1 MGTALKPR
9 FVTSPKQLSLGKPL
23 LFFVV
28 GVVGLAFG
36 LSVLIA
42 ALGQALSL
50 ASIPYELGAA
60 AAVGGAALLALSVRQ
75 LLSISNR
82 ANALQAANTSLTD
95 SVNQRKGL
103 NVVAVGGGTGL
114 PATLRGLKPYTDHI
128 TAVVT
133 IADDGGS
140 SGRLRRDM
148 QILPPGDLR
157 NNLVALADDESLL
170 ARLFQYRFASGELE
184 GHSFGNLFIAALADV
199 VSTGDSTH
207 NPLADALSEVQR
219 VLNIRGRVLP
229 ASLTQ
234 ARIIAELKLKGSD
247 RLVTVIGESKIESV
261 DGQVERIRLDPTPVL
276 AFPPVIDAILQAN
289 LIVIGPGSLYT
300 SIIPN
305 LLVTGIADAIR
316 ASNATKVYVCN
327 VATQPVETEGYN
339 VADHVLALER
349 HVGRGVFQTI
359 LANNAMP
366 TPNAGENT
374 RYVTPIPD
382 NHEIQQRYEVRY
394 TDLTDM
400 QRPWR
405 HDPQKLGA
413 ALLALLGHDS
423 SR

>member
-1 MGTALKPR
+1 MKPR
-9 FVTSPKQLSLGKPL
+9 SAALINHRASAFIALLGL
-23 LFFVV
+23 VSFA
-28 GVVGLAFG
+28 GGLAV
-36 LSVLIA
+36 VLL
-42 ALGQALSL
+42 ALAQAVALPP
-50 ASIPYELGAA
+50 IPWELGAILM
-60 AAVGGAALLALSVRQ
+60 GLGSGLLGFSVRQ
-75 LLSISNR
+75 RAIKLNGSNESTQSD
-82 ANALQAANTSLTD
+82 ASSESKTHL
-95 SVNQRKGL
+95 KGL
-103 NVVAVGGGTGL
+103 KAVAIGGGTGL

-140 SGRLRRDM
+140 SGRLRRDL

-170 ARLFQYRFASGELE
+170 ARLFQYRFTSGELE

-199 VSTGDSTH
+199 VSTGGQQH

-229 ASLTQ
+229 ASLTD

-261 DGQVERIRLDPTPVL
+261 DGQVERIRLEPSPVL
-276 AFPPVIDAILQAN
+276 AYPPVIDAILEAN

-327 VATQPVETEGYN
+327 VATQPVETEGYS
-339 VADHVLALER
+339 VADHVIALEN

-366 TPNAGENT
+366 QPNSGENT

-394 TDLTDM
+394 TDLTDT

-413 ALLALLGHDS
+413 ALLALLGHDG

>member
-1 MGTALKPR
+1 MSRL
-9 FVTSPKQLSLGKPL
+9 VTSPTRWNRGRLL
-23 LFFVV
+23 LFFAV
-28 GVVGLAFG
+28 GVAGLTFG
-36 LSVLIA
+36 VSVLLA
-42 ALGQALSL
+42 ALVQALSL
-50 ASIPYELGAA
+50 PPVPYELGLLAF
-60 AAVGGAALLALSVRQ
+60 VCGAALCASSARQ
-75 LLSISNR
+75 WASNL
-82 ANALQAANTSLTD
+82 NNVMALQTTHVPTAETT
-95 SVNQRKGL
+95 NQLKGL
-103 NVVAVGGGTGL
+103 NAVAVGGGTGL

-170 ARLFQYRFASGELE
+170 ARLFQYRFTTGELE

-199 VSTGDSTH
+199 VSTGDSAH

-327 VATQPVETEGYN
+327 VATQPVETEGYS

-366 TPNAGENT
+366 TSNAGENT

-413 ALLALLGHDS
+413 ALLALLGRDG

>member
-1 MGTALKPR
+1 MRSPALANR
-9 FVTSPKQLSLGKPL
+9 RVTTFIIL
-23 LFFVV
+23 L
-28 GVVGLAFG
+28 GLASLVGGSAVMLLAFAQA
-36 LSVLIA
+36 V
-42 ALGQALSL
+42 ALPP
-50 ASIPYELGAA
+50 IPWELGALL
-60 AAVGGAALLALSVRQ
+60 VSLGGGLLWFALR
-75 LLSISNR
+75 
-82 ANALQAANTSLTD
+82 LQANPNGSSVSPQNDTSSESKAHL
-95 SVNQRKGL
+95 KGL
-103 NVVAVGGGTGL
+103 KAVAIGGGTGL

-140 SGRLRRDM
+140 SGRLRRDL

-170 ARLFQYRFASGELE
+170 ARLFQYRFTTGELK

-199 VSTGDSTH
+199 VSTGDRQH

-229 ASLTQ
+229 ASLTD
-234 ARIIAELKLKGSD
+234 ARIIAELKLKGSE

-261 DGQVERIRLDPTPVL
+261 DGQVERIRLEPSPVL
-276 AFPPVIDAILQAN
+276 AYPPVIDAILDAN

-327 VATQPVETEGYN
+327 VATQPVETEGYS
-339 VADHVLALER
+339 VADHVMALEN

-366 TPNAGENT
+366 QPNAGENT

-394 TDLTDM
+394 TDLADV

-413 ALLALLGHDS
+413 ALLALLRHDG

>member
-1 MGTALKPR
+1 MRSPALTNR
-9 FVTSPKQLSLGKPL
+9 HVTTFIVL
-23 LFFVV
+23 L
-28 GVVGLAFG
+28 GLASLVGGSAIMLLAFAQA
-36 LSVLIA
+36 V
-42 ALGQALSL
+42 ALPP
-50 ASIPYELGAA
+50 IPWELGALL
-60 AAVGGAALLALSVRQ
+60 VSLGGGLLWFALR
-75 LLSISNR
+75 
-82 ANALQAANTSLTD
+82 LQANSNGSSVSPQNDTS
-95 SVNQRKGL
+95 SESKAHPKGL
-103 NVVAVGGGTGL
+103 KAVAIGGGTGL

-140 SGRLRRDM
+140 SGRLRRDL

-170 ARLFQYRFASGELE
+170 ARLFQYRFTTGELK

-199 VSTGDSTH
+199 VSMGDQKH

-229 ASLTQ
+229 ASLSD
-234 ARIIAELKLKGSD
+234 ARIIAELKLRGSE

-261 DGQVERIRLDPTPVL
+261 DGQVERIRLEPSPVL
-276 AFPPVIDAILQAN
+276 AYPPVIDAILDAN

-327 VATQPVETEGYN
+327 VATQPVETEGYS
-339 VADHVLALER
+339 VADHVMALEN
-349 HVGRGVFQTI
+349 HIGRGVFQTI

-366 TPNAGENT
+366 QPNAGENT

-394 TDLTDM
+394 TDLTDA

-413 ALLALLGHDS
+413 ALLALLRHDG